1 MNSKKRTT
9 LSEYTISMGGECEDL
24 SSFLKGFGFEEEE
37 LNAVLYELNSFRTI
51 PGTTIERYMNHVIN
65 TIEEDDRHAFL
76 KGILVGVAIRKAVEA
91 LEQPDLTEEE
101 MRINR
106 EIEKLGLSG

>member
-1 MNSKKRTT
+1 
-9 LSEYTISMGGECEDL
+9 MGGECEDL

-76 KGILVGVAIRKAVEA
+76 KGILVGVVIRKAEDA

>member
-1 MNSKKRTT
+1 MS
-9 LSEYTISMGGECEDL
+9 GDDDDL
-24 SSFLKGFGFEEEE
+24 SAFLKGFGFDEDE
-37 LNAVLYELNSFRTI
+37 LNAVSDELNSFRTD
-51 PGTTIERYMNHVIN
+51 PGTTIERYMNRVIN
-65 TIEEDDRHAFL
+65 TIEEEDRHAFL

-106 EIEKLGLSG
+106 EIEKLGFRG

>member
-1 MNSKKRTT
+1 
-9 LSEYTISMGGECEDL
+9 
-24 SSFLKGFGFEEEE
+24 
-37 LNAVLYELNSFRTI
+37 
-51 PGTTIERYMNHVIN
+51 MNHVIN

-76 KGILVGVAIRKAVEA
+76 KGILVGVVIRKTEDV

>member
-1 MNSKKRTT
+1 
-9 LSEYTISMGGECEDL
+9 MGGECEDL
-24 SSFLKGFGFEEEE
+24 SSFLNGFGFEEEE
-37 LNAVLYELNSFRTI
+37 LDAVLHELNSFRTI

-76 KGILVGVAIRKAVEA
+76 KGILVGVAIRKTEDA
-91 LEQPDLTEEE
+91 LEHPDLTEEE

-106 EIEKLGLSG
+106 EIEKLGFSE